1 MLSLYFVG
9 VLLVLSLTTQQAI
22 ASNWLMLGVLQ
33 PNGLSASLVNE
44 TIISMAKPSA
54 KGYWHY
60 QMNQLDDALN
70 SWEEATKLVPSNP
83 IYSFW
88 QGIVLGRLGDDERAV
103 AAWRQANAAK
113 YWAWLSAESAQKGA
127 GVLAYELAERSI
139 LINSTDQESRFVLGE
154 MYFRNKD
161 WLRAIESLSI
171 ALDTSH
177 QDAQYY
183 SALMLRGQAYLEM
196 PSNLDN
202 AYNDFITASQLRPT
216 DPWPHIRLCQVYGL
230 MGRTRD
236 AVIACKQATSL
247 AEDSA
252 FAHYYLGWAF
262 FLDGQYATAATEF
275 KRSLE
280 LDPDLQAAQDWLA
293 KTQDL
298 K

>member
-9 VLLVLSLTTQQAI
+9 VFLVLSSTTHQAI
-22 ASNWLMLGVLQ
+22 ASNWLMLGAIQ
-33 PNGLSASLVNE
+33 PNGLRASLINE
-44 TIISMAKPSA
+44 TIMSMAKPSA
-54 KGYWHY
+54 RGYLHY

-70 SWEEATKLVPSNP
+70 SWLEATKLVPSNP

-88 QGIVLGRLGDDERAV
+88 QGIVFGRLGDNERAV
-103 AAWRQANAAK
+103 AAWRQANTAK

-127 GVLAYELAERSI
+127 GASAYELAERSI
-139 LINSTDQESRFVLGE
+139 LINSTDKKSRFILGE

-161 WLRAIESLSI
+161 WLHAIESLSI
-171 ALDTSH
+171 ALETSH

-183 SALMLRGQAYLEM
+183 SALMLRGQAYIEM
-196 PSNLDN
+196 PSNLDK
-202 AYNDFITASQLRPT
+202 AYNDFMIASQLRPT

-230 MGRTRD
+230 MGRTND
-236 AVIACKQATSL
+236 AVFACKQATSL

-262 FLDGQYATAATEF
+262 FLDGQYAAAAAEF
-275 KRSLE
+275 EHSLE
-280 LDPDLQAAQDWLA
+280 LDPNLQAAQDWLA
-293 KTQDL
+293 KTQDQ